1 MRWVSGQ
8 MPKLLAALAM
18 ATATCAE
25 AGAADLYGRVFDTLR
40 GAMYPNAVITLGSG
54 AESDRRVTSDE
65 FAQFRFDGVQPG
77 VYIVRIAE
85 PGGREV
91 TGRLRVTG
99 RPATQIAHLD
109 LAKIDPP
116 DEGDEY

>member
-1 MRWVSGQ
+1 MRTASGR
-8 MPKLLAALAM
+8 MPKLLAALVM
-18 ATATCAE
+18 AAATCTE
-25 AGAADLYGRVFDTLR
+25 ACAADLYGRVFDTLR
-40 GAMYPNAVITLGSG
+40 GSMYPHAVIRLGSG

-65 FAQFRFDGVQPG
+65 SAQFRFEGVQPG

-91 TGRLRVTG
+91 IGRLRVTG

>member
-1 MRWVSGQ
+1 MQGIRRAAG
-8 MPKLLAALAM
+8 LLVAGLIGLSLCAN
-18 ATATCAE
+18 AT
-25 AGAADLYGRVFDTLR
+25 AADLYGRVFDTLR
-40 GAMYPNAVITLGSG
+40 GAMYPHAVITIGAGSG
-54 AESDRRVTSDE
+54 TVLRTVADGA
-65 FAQFRFDGVQPG
+65 AQFRFDGVKSG

-91 TGRLRVTG
+91 TGRLRVTD

-116 DEGDEY
+116 DEADEY

>member
-1 MRWVSGQ
+1 MSAWRRG
-8 MPKLLAALAM
+8 LAAGVFGAAM
-18 ATATCAE
+18 ACGP

-40 GAMYPNAVITLGSG
+40 GAVYPGAVVVLGANTDG
-54 AESDRRVTSDE
+54 AQSVIADST
-65 FAQFRFDGVQPG
+65 AQFRFDGVAPG
-77 VYIVRIAE
+77 VYLMKIAV

-91 TGRLRVTG
+91 TGRLRVTA
-99 RPATQIAHLD
+99 RPQTQIAHLD

>member
-1 MRWVSGQ
+1 MAAWRRV
-8 MPKLLAALAM
+8 LAAVVVGAGM
-18 ATATCAE
+18 ACGP

-40 GAMYPNAVITLGSG
+40 GAVYPGAVVVLGANTGGGQSV
-54 AESDRRVTSDE
+54 VTDAT
-65 FAQFRFDGVQPG
+65 AQFRFDGVAPG
-77 VYIVRIAE
+77 VYLVKIAV

-91 TGRLRVTG
+91 IGRLRVTS
-99 RPATQIAHLD
+99 RPQTQIAHLD